1 MSLTNIGTV
10 VSVSAALP
18 ATETDTDYAGLTWSE
33 VTGVSSLGEIGAS
46 FEILNHV
53 DLKDGVTRKAKGA
66 KNNGD
71 PALQYRIVE
80 GDAGQGILITA
91 LDSPDPISMKV
102 VRPSGRIQYCQAIV
116 ASAPDSEA
124 TSGAVNM
131 RSTNLG
137 VTSDLIEVAAP

>member
-18 ATETDTDYAGLTWSE
+18 ATENDTGYGALSWSE
-33 VTGVSSLGEIGAS
+33 VTGVSSLGELGAS

-71 PALQYRIVE
+71 PALQYRVEE

-91 LDSPDPISMKV
+91 LDSPDPISIKV
-102 VRPSGRIQYCQAIV
+102 TRASGRIQYCQAIV
-116 ASAPDSEA
+116 AGAPDSEA
-124 TSGAVNM
+124 TAGAVNM

-137 VTSDLIEVAAP
+137 VTSNIIEVAAP